1 MGVLGVKEH
10 LGVNGVNHLT
20 LHGVD
25 LVGLCEKFGTPLF
38 VFDEASLV
46 ENFERFKKAFESVYP
61 KVMVC
66 YSVKTNN
73 NLAVCKI
80 LSEKG
85 AYAEVSSGLD
95 LHIALKAGFSGEHI
109 IFDGPFKPEETLR
122 KAIEEGV
129 LLFNVESFVELERM
143 DKVAGKM
150 GVKQAIGIRVNPFRD
165 PGFSKYFRLTNLINA
180 AYCNLDSRFGFSL
193 DEAFEAFRKA
203 LKLENLSVEGIMTHP
218 YRGAPRVLLPLMHR
232 LYEELGV
239 EIKYL
244 NIGGGFNPGDVHFVG
259 SKELIFDFIK
269 RKVGLKST
277 LIKESVPDIE
287 SVAKSVVDEI
297 KLSLGNLKEPILV
310 VEPGRFIIS
319 SAGILLVRVDHVKN
333 AGGYKWAVVDGGT
346 NLLPR
351 FGAEELRKVVV
362 ANKAS
367 EDSNEEFNIVG
378 PLLYPNDFI
387 TLKAPLPKICEGD
400 ILAVFG
406 CGAYTL
412 SRANQFLYP
421 RPSAVLLNADGG
433 VKVLRERETYED
445 FLSKDVV

>member
-1 MGVLGVKEH
+1 LGVKEH
-10 LGVNGVNHLT
+10 FSINGVNHLT

-25 LVGLCEKFGTPLF
+25 LVNLCEKYGTPLF
-38 VFDEASLV
+38 VFDEESLV
-46 ENFERFKKAFESVYP
+46 ENFERFRKAFEGVYP

-80 LSEKG
+80 LREKG

-95 LHIALKAGFSGEHI
+95 LHIALKAGFSGDRI
-109 IFDGPFKPEETLR
+109 IYDGPFKPVEVLEN
-122 KAIEEGV
+122 AIKNGV
-129 LLFNVESFVELERM
+129 LLINCESFAELERI
-143 DKVAGKM
+143 DKVSGQR
-150 GVKQAIGIRVNPFRD
+150 GVKQAIGIRVNPFKD
-165 PGFSKYFRLTNLINA
+165 SGFSKYFSLISLINA

-193 DEAFEAFRKA
+193 DEAFEAFKRA
-203 LKLENLSVEGIMTHP
+203 LELKNLSVEGVMTHP
-218 YRGAPRVLLPLMHR
+218 YRGAPSVLLPLMHR

-244 NIGGGFNPGDVHFVG
+244 NIGGGFNPGDVRFVG

-269 RKVGLKST
+269 RKVGFKST
-277 LIKESVPDIE
+277 LMKECVLDIE
-287 SVAKSVVDEI
+287 SVAKSVVNEI
-297 KLSLGNLKEPILV
+297 KLGLGNLHRPILV
-310 VEPGRFIIS
+310 VEPGRFITS

-333 AGGYKWAVVDGGT
+333 AGGYEWAVVDGGT

-351 FGAEELRKVVV
+351 FGAEELRKVAI

-367 EDSNEEFNIVG
+367 EDSNGIVNIVG

-387 TLKAPLPKICEGD
+387 TLRAPLPKVCEGD
-400 ILAVFG
+400 IIAVFG

-421 RPSAVLLNADGG
+421 RPSAVLLTANGE
-433 VKVLRERETYED
+433 VKIIRERETYED
-445 FLSKDVV
+445 FLSKDVI